1 MEEILAETSDS
12 YSVSAM
18 TWKQT
23 MNILE
28 MKKAPVTVTIAP
40 DRGLFSRVTLN
51 AIA

>member
-1 MEEILAETSDS
+1 MEILAETSDS

-28 MKKAPVTVTIAP
+28 MKKAPVTVTIGP
-40 DRGLFSRVTLN
+40 GRGSV
-51 AIA
+51 